1 MATVRSNNHEPL
13 ESMLRKFKK
22 KVVKEGIMEDM
33 KKKEFYKKPS
43 IKKKEKKVKQQENW
57 LRNQLKNSNKK

>member
-43 IKKKEKKVKQQENW
+43 IKKKEKVKQQEN
-57 LRNQLKNSNKK
+57 

>member
-43 IKKKEKKVKQQENW
+43 IKKKEKSEIARKLAEK
-57 LRNQLKNSNKK
+57 STKKFK

>member
-33 KKKEFYKKPS
+33 KKREFYKKPS
-43 IKKKEKKVKQQENW
+43 IKKKEKSEAARKLAEK
-57 LRNQLKNSNKK
+57 STKKFK

>member
-33 KKKEFYKKPS
+33 KKKEFYKKLLS
-43 IKKKEKKVKQQENW
+43 RRRRRVKQQEN
-57 LRNQLKNSNKK
+57 

>member
-1 MATVRSNNHEPL
+1 MATVRSSNHEPL

-33 KKKEFYKKPS
+33 KKKEFYKKHS
-43 IKKKEKKVKQQENW
+43 IKKKEKSEAARKLAEK
-57 LRNQLKNSNKK
+57 STKKFK

>member
-43 IKKKEKKVKQQENW
+43 IKKKEKSETARKLAEK
-57 LRNQLKNSNKK
+57 STKKFK